1 MVVNRIGSQP
11 NIISSL
17 LTLARKQRERKELQ
31 IVGADSITTFLVG
44 SSNEWDFEGVLPAGT
59 TVQNPLVLA
68 ITFSPRSKRSAG
80 FDIYVKGEYV
90 DSPQDSPEVF
100 VVRDFV
106 EDIESQRWKARVN
119 YYGDEAIR
127 LKFFVVAT
135 GRGTLSVV

>member
-1 MVVNRIGSQP
+1 MVVNRVGSQP

-17 LTLARKQRERKELQ
+17 LTLERKQRERKELQ

-44 SSNEWDFEGVLPAGT
+44 SSNEWDFEGILPAGT
-59 TVQNPLVLA
+59 TAQNPLVLA

-90 DSPQDSPEVF
+90 DSPHDSPEVL

-106 EDIESQRWKARVN
+106 DDIKSQRWRARVN
-119 YYGDEAIR
+119 YHGDEAIR

>member
-11 NIISSL
+11 NIISNL
-17 LTLARKQRERKELQ
+17 LALERKQRERKELQ
-31 IVGADSITTFLVG
+31 IVGADSVTTFLVG
-44 SSNEWDFEGVLPAGT
+44 SSNEWDFEGVLPTGT
-59 TVQNPLVLA
+59 TVQNPLTLA

-80 FDIYVKGEYV
+80 FDVYVKGEYV
-90 DSPQDSPEVF
+90 DSPNDSPEVF

-106 EDIESQRWKARVN
+106 DDIKSQRWKARVN

-135 GRGTLSVV
+135 GRGTLSVL